1 MVCLLGTWWSI
12 PKYDLLC
19 FMINLKASDC
29 QCRLLG
35 VEELSHDIVSGLL
48 DGTQVHVQVGEGVV
62 LQGGTIGT
70 IRVADPLVNVVVSV
84 GEVLTRCTLIAHN
97 RLIDT
102 WRTCLSSRRIS
113 SSSFCIVLS
122 MSRPP

>member
-1 MVCLLGTWWSI
+1 
-12 PKYDLLC
+12 
-19 FMINLKASDC
+19 MINLKASDC

-70 IRVADPLVNVVVSV
+70 IRVADPLVNVVISV
-84 GEVLTRCTLIAHN
+84 GEVLTRCTLTIKLEHW
-97 RLIDT
+97 LIGT